1 MLLVTIYIYETYL
14 KVLPPIMYTMSGA
27 ALNIPS
33 DREVRQNSREQ
44 RKHTVQQ
51 KMDREIRLNRRNE
64 MRTTVTSEVAN
75 EMNSMTRRNITT
87 RTGRKAT
94 SYF

>member
-51 KMDREIRLNRRNE
+51 KMDREID
-64 MRTTVTSEVAN
+64 
-75 EMNSMTRRNITT
+75 
-87 RTGRKAT
+87 
-94 SYF
+94 